1 MRLLFCGV
9 LIELT
14 YTFSSWTCFTS
25 RWQMWVELLNFHWTS
40 WQWEL
45 KKNLVDWSVGP
56 LKELPG
62 IEGSSV
68 GEVFEVLPKH
78 RRYFLTRKTKK
89 LVGHMMTVLFI
100 DQAVWWFNLFF
111 FLYFFFHRLR
121 TLTECPFLYVWKSM
135 QLNLIVN
142 SQPQSG
148 RESIFSKGGTCLVFG
163 TSQISRFS
171 TLSRRP
177 DTRQLGT

>member
-1 MRLLFCGV
+1 M
-9 LIELT
+9 
-14 YTFSSWTCFTS
+14 
-25 RWQMWVELLNFHWTS
+25 
-40 WQWEL
+40 
-45 KKNLVDWSVGP
+45 DP

-62 IEGSSV
+62 IERSSV
-68 GEVFEVLPKH
+68 GGAFEVLPKH

-111 FLYFFFHRLR
+111 FLYYFFHRLR
-121 TLTECPFLYVWKSM
+121 TLTECPFLHVWKSM

-163 TSQISRFS
+163 TSQVSRFS

-177 DTRQLGT
+177 DTRQLEHKMRAHAMTRMFTAIFLLSSAILSNK